1 MEIAYDVR
9 TLDGEIEAAY
19 GRLLPQQ
26 DDLVARGKLDWKFQR
41 HPAAKGAIATASLGG
56 AIVGMVGFA
65 PARLKIGDRRVV
77 AHQALD
83 TVVDPICRGK
93 GVFVGLGRAFY
104 GAAAGWDSE
113 MAYGFPNEN
122 AAPGWFG
129 KLDWAQLGTPPFLVN
144 PLNAG
149 YFARRVLGRIGSLFD
164 SVPLSFTGRP
174 AGADRAVTV
183 TRFDSRTDA
192 LWESFSATIPCAV
205 DRASDYLNW
214 RLFDH
219 PTAAYETRAVY
230 ADDGAMRAFVTTH
243 LADKH
248 GGRIGYIMEV
258 LHAPDAQADAVMLL
272 RLAISDMRRQ
282 KTDAVLAWAAPHAP
296 NYRAYRKAGFLPMP
310 DRIRPIHLYFGGRA
324 LSPATATVMTRPED
338 WYLSYLDSDTV

>member
-9 TLDGEIEAAY
+9 PLDADVQAAY

-26 DDLVARGKLDWKFQR
+26 DDLVSRGKLIWKFEQ
-41 HPAAKGAIATASLGG
+41 HPAARGAIATASLDG

-65 PARLKIGDRRVV
+65 PARLRIGGRRVI

-104 GAAAGWDSE
+104 AAAAGLGTE
-113 MAYGFPNEN
+113 IAYGFPNEN

-129 KLDWAQLGTPPFLVN
+129 KLDWARLGTPPFLVK

-149 YFARRVLGRIGSLFD
+149 YFARRLLGRAGGLFD
-164 SVPLSFTGRP
+164 ALPLSLIARP
-174 AGADRAVTV
+174 GGAGRAVTV
-183 TRFDSRTDA
+183 DRFDARADA
-192 LWESFSATIPCAV
+192 LWESFAADIPCAV
-205 DRASDYLNW
+205 DRTSDYLNW
-214 RLFDH
+214 RLVDH
-219 PTAAYETRAVY
+219 PTADYETRAVFG
-230 ADDGAMRAFVTTH
+230 DDGAMRAFVTTH

-258 LHAPDAQADAVMLL
+258 MHRPDARADAVMLL
-272 RLAISDMRRQ
+272 KLAIADMRAK

-296 NYRAYRKAGFLPMP
+296 NYGAYRRAGFLPMP
-310 DRIRPIHLYFGGRA
+310 DRIRPIHLYFGGKA
-324 LSPATATVMTRPED
+324 LTAETTPVMTGPGD

>member
-9 TLDGEIEAAY
+9 PLDAEIQAAY

-26 DDLVARGKLDWKFQR
+26 DDLVSRGKLTWKFER
-41 HPAAKGAIATASLGG
+41 HPAARGAIAIARLGG
-56 AIVGMVGFA
+56 DIVGMIGFA
-65 PARLKIGDRRVV
+65 PARLRIGGRRVI

-83 TVVDPICRGK
+83 TVVDPVCRGK

-104 GAAAGWDSE
+104 AAAGGLGTE
-113 MAYGFPNEN
+113 VAFGFPNEN

-129 KLDWAQLGTPPFLVN
+129 KLEWSRLGTPPFMVK

-149 YFARRVLGRIGSLFD
+149 YFARRVLGRIGGLFD
-164 SVPLSFTGRP
+164 AVPLSLTGRP
-174 AGADRAVTV
+174 AGASRAMTV
-183 TRFDSRTDA
+183 ERFDARADG
-192 LWESFSATIPCAV
+192 LWEAFAASIPCAV

-219 PTAAYETRAVY
+219 PTARYEVRAVY
-230 ADDGAMRAFVTTH
+230 GDNGDMRCFVATH

-248 GGRIGYIMEV
+248 GGRIGYVMEV
-258 LHAPDAQADAVMLL
+258 MHRPDARADAVMLL

-282 KTDAVLAWAAPHAP
+282 GADAVLAWSAPSAP
-296 NYRAYRKAGFLPMP
+296 NYRAYRQVGFLPMP
-310 DRIRPIHLYFGGRA
+310 DRIRPIHLYFGGKA
-324 LSPATATVMTRPED
+324 LTPETVPAMARPED